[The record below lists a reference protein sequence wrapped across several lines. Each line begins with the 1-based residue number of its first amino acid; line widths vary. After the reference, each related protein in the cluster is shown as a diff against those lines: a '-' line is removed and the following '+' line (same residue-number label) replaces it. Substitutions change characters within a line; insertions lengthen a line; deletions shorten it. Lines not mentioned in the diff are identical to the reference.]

1 MSTSAS
7 GQMKETNFQRFG
19 NHTPRESV
27 NQTTPMCG
35 ALLCTQHWACPSSP
49 SGDVQLCG
57 TLRKDVCFSPNFCA
71 ICFLPHPLLQHLESV
86 LCIPESRECDYK
98 YTGHGLPWWLSGKE
112 SACQYR
118 RCRFDPCGFDVGKI
132 PWRKKW
138 QLTPVFLPWRS
149 YGQKSLVGYSPW
161 GWKRIEN
168 DLAIKTQ
175 NKKIQVIDF
184 NLYICKELDGY

>member
-86 LCIPESRECDYK
+86 LCIPESRECGFPGGLVVK
-98 YTGHGLPWWLSGKE
+98 NLPANTGDVGLIPVGLMWGRSPGERNGNSLQYSCLGDPMDRRAWWATVHGVGKE
-112 SACQYR
+112 L
-118 RCRFDPCGFDVGKI
+118 KM
-132 PWRKKW
+132 
-138 QLTPVFLPWRS
+138 T
-149 YGQKSLVGYSPW
+149 
-161 GWKRIEN
+161 
-168 DLAIKTQ
+168 
-175 NKKIQVIDF
+175 
-184 NLYICKELDGY
+184 